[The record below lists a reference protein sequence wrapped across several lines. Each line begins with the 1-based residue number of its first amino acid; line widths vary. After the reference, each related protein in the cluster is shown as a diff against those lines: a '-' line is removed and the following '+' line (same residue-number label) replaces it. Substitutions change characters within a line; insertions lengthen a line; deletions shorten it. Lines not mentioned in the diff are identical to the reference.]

1 MIWLALLPLCLVA
14 ELIAVILALFLAL
27 LVGDGDHLPRRLAWF
42 DTPDNPT
49 WGDAGHCERWAGK
62 SRYRQVLAWLIRNR
76 AYGFKLGPLGCPV
89 KPYFL
94 VSGDRT
100 IKNRASGRGGYL
112 IFMSDLHHWYAKTI
126 VPIFGMDRCFQLAA
140 GWQLDAPIN
149 GRNLYMFSPRITRFY
164 RA

>member
-1 MIWLALLPLCLVA
+1 MIWLVLLPLCLVA
-14 ELIAVILALFLAL
+14 EVVAITLAPFLAL
-27 LVGDGDHLPRRLAWF
+27 LVGRGDHLPRQFAWF

-62 SRYRQVLAWLIRNR
+62 PRYLQVLAWLIRNR

-89 KPYFL
+89 QPYFL
-94 VSGDRT
+94 VAGDRT
-100 IKNRASGRGGYL
+100 IGNRFTGRAGYL
-112 IFMSDLHHWYAKTI
+112 VFLGDLHHWYFKVI
-126 VPIFGMDRCFQLAA
+126 ISIGFNYCIQLAF

-149 GRNLYMFSPRITRFY
+149 GRNLYMISPRITRFY